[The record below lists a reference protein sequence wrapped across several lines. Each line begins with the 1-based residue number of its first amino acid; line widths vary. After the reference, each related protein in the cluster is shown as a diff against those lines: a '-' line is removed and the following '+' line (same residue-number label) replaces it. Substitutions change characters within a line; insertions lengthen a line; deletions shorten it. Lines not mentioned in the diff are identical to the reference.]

1 MGQLHLCDQNLERW
15 KKAGPGR
22 DPPESQYAPDKANGD
37 WGNYRVDKVDG
48 VVKIGWSPTNK
59 PPVDSS
65 EKGEIEPE
73 WEEKALSGR
82 KTVALPGNEVPL

>member
-1 MGQLHLCDQNLERW
+1 MGQRHLCDQNLESG
-15 KKAGPGR
+15 KKPG
-22 DPPESQYAPDKANGD
+22 Q
-37 WGNYRVDKVDG
+37 DG
-48 VVKIGWSPTNK
+48 TLRNRNMLQTRQMGTGGITEWTKWTEWTSPTNK

-82 KTVALPGNEVPL
+82 KTVALPGNDVPL

>member
-1 MGQLHLCDQNLERW
+1 M
-15 KKAGPGR
+15 
-22 DPPESQYAPDKANGD
+22 
-37 WGNYRVDKVDG
+37 DG
-48 VVKIGWSPTNK
+48 VDKIGWSPTNK

-82 KTVALPGNEVPL
+82 KTLLCQAKFLFNLSSSAGKKAPKPDVTRRVGH

>member
-1 MGQLHLCDQNLERW
+1 M
-15 KKAGPGR
+15 
-22 DPPESQYAPDKANGD
+22 
-37 WGNYRVDKVDG
+37 DG
-48 VVKIGWSPTNK
+48 VDKIGWSPTNK

-82 KTVALPGNEVPL
+82 KTLLCQETKFLFNLSSSAERKRRSRMSRDGQDTNYEEYGVPSLK